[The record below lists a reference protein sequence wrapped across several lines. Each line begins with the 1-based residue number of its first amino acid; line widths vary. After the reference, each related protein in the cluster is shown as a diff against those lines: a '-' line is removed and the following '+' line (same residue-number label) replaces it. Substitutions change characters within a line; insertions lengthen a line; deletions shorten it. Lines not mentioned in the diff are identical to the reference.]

1 MAYTT
6 IAPTTASVI
15 STPRQTPSSE
25 STFATQLKAA
35 LEHAR
40 RLTEMHGPQS
50 IDAALAWEAVEE
62 LETAKA
68 GHRKTSLTTTFVRY
82 CAEHPD
88 APEARIY
95 DV

>member
-6 IAPTTASVI
+6 IAPKTAPAI
-15 STPRQTPSSE
+15 STPLQTPSSE
-25 STFATQLKAA
+25 SAFETQLKAA

-50 IDAALAWEAVEE
+50 IEVALAWETVEE
-62 LETAKA
+62 MQTAKA
-68 GHRKTSLTTTFVRY
+68 GRHKANPTIAFVRY
-82 CAEHPD
+82 CAENPG
-88 APEARIY
+88 ASEARVY